1 MKYVGWVL
9 FLVSCIFVFILIV
22 VYFLE
27 FKTKSSWVRTE
38 NEDLDEQKKLRF
50 ILCEMVDN
58 LIFLGLSIF
67 SIVMMGVGSY
77 IIKNFP

>member
-1 MKYVGWVL
+1 
-9 FLVSCIFVFILIV
+9 VFILIV